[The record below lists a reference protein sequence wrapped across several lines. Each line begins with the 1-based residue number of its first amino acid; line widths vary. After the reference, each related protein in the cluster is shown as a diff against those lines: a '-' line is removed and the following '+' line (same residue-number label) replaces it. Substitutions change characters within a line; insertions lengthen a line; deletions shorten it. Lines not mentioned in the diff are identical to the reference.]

1 MKMYKSVLER
11 VRILEQKNGIVYA
24 NTNSGVYKILKVLFI
39 LDFIYAMGIK
49 SMYFLGVALDTTSR
63 VYEYTTPAICTGVL
77 VLGCVLILFKR
88 QTIAHILNIIGFLMT
103 LISAIILMF
112 EFNNQLQNATEVMVN
127 HKFAWAHLIPLS
139 LLVVFSLPMVIIAVR
154 AQVKTRKMYNKV
166 INDIYSKYSIE
177 IAKGEDIDE
186 EKWEEFLN
194 EFDPYNYGDQ
204 FVKKVE
210 KSEEQNT

>member
-24 NTNSGVYKILKVLFI
+24 NTNSGAYKILKVLFI

-49 SMYFLGVALDTTSR
+49 SMYFLGIALDTTPR
-63 VYEYTTPAICTGVL
+63 VYEYITPAICTGIL
-77 VLGCVLILFKR
+77 VLGFVLILFK
-88 QTIAHILNIIGFLMT
+88 QHIIGFLMT

-112 EFNNQLQNATEVMVN
+112 EFNNQLQNATEVLVN
-127 HKFAWAHLIPLS
+127 HKFAWAHLVPLS
-139 LLVVFSLPMVIIAVR
+139 LLIVFSLPMVIIAVR
-154 AQVKTRKMYNKV
+154 AQYKTRKMYNKV

>member
-24 NTNSGVYKILKVLFI
+24 NTNSGAYKILKVLFI

-49 SMYFLGVALDTTSR
+49 SMYFLGIALDTTPR
-63 VYEYTTPAICTGVL
+63 VYEYITPAICTGIL
-77 VLGCVLILFKR
+77 VLGFVLILFK
-88 QTIAHILNIIGFLMT
+88 QHIIGFLMT

-112 EFNNQLQNATEVMVN
+112 EFNNQLQNATEVLVN
-127 HKFAWAHLIPLS
+127 HKFAWAHLVPLS
-139 LLVVFSLPMVIIAVR
+139 LLIVFSLPMVIIAVR
-154 AQVKTRKMYNKV
+154 AQHKTRKMYNKV

>member
-24 NTNSGVYKILKVLFI
+24 NTNSGAYKILKVLFI

-49 SMYFLGVALDTTSR
+49 SMYFLGIALDTTPR
-63 VYEYTTPAICTGVL
+63 VYEYITPAICTGIL
-77 VLGCVLILFKR
+77 VLGFVLILFK
-88 QTIAHILNIIGFLMT
+88 QHIIGFLMA

-112 EFNNQLQNATEVMVN
+112 EFNNQLQNATEVLVN
-127 HKFAWAHLIPLS
+127 HKFAWAHLVPLS
-139 LLVVFSLPMVIIAVR
+139 LLIVFSLPMVIIAVR
-154 AQVKTRKMYNKV
+154 AQHKTRKMYNKV

>member
-24 NTNSGVYKILKVLFI
+24 NTNSGAYKILKVLFI

-49 SMYFLGVALDTTSR
+49 SMYFLGIALDTTPR
-63 VYEYTTPAICTGVL
+63 VYEYITPAFFTGIL
-77 VLGCVLILFKR
+77 VIGFVLILFK
-88 QTIAHILNIIGFLMT
+88 QHIIGFLMT

-112 EFNNQLQNATEVMVN
+112 EFNNQLQNATEVLVN
-127 HKFAWAHLIPLS
+127 HKFAWAHLVPLS
-139 LLVVFSLPMVIIAVR
+139 LLIVFSLPMVIIAVR
-154 AQVKTRKMYNKV
+154 AQHKTRKMYNKV

>member
-1 MKMYKSVLER
+1 MKMYKSVLDR

-24 NTNSGVYKILKVLFI
+24 NTNSGAYKILKVLFI

-49 SMYFLGVALDTTSR
+49 SMYFLGIALDTTPR
-63 VYEYTTPAICTGVL
+63 VYEYITPAICTGIL
-77 VLGCVLILFKR
+77 VLGFVLILFK
-88 QTIAHILNIIGFLMT
+88 QHIIGFLMT

-112 EFNNQLQNATEVMVN
+112 EFNNQLQNATEVLVN
-127 HKFAWAHLIPLS
+127 HKFAWAHLVPLS
-139 LLVVFSLPMVIIAVR
+139 LLIVFSLPMVIIAVR
-154 AQVKTRKMYNKV
+154 AQHKTRKMYNKV

>member
-24 NTNSGVYKILKVLFI
+24 NTNSGIYKLLKVLFI

-49 SMYFLGVALDTTSR
+49 SMYFLGIALDTTPR
-63 VYEYTTPAICTGVL
+63 VYEYITPAICTGIL
-77 VLGCVLILFKR
+77 VLGFVLILFK
-88 QTIAHILNIIGFLMT
+88 QHIIGFLMT

-112 EFNNQLQNATEVMVN
+112 EFNNQLQNATEVLVN

-139 LLVVFSLPMVIIAVR
+139 LLIVFSLPMVIIAVR
-154 AQVKTRKMYNKV
+154 AQYKTRKMYNKV

>member
-1 MKMYKSVLER
+1 MKMYKSVLDR

-24 NTNSGVYKILKVLFI
+24 NTNSGVYKLLKVLFI

-49 SMYFLGVALDTTSR
+49 SMYFLGIALDTTPR

-77 VLGCVLILFKR
+77 VLGCVLILYKR
-88 QTIAHILNIIGFLMT
+88 QTTAHILNIIGFIMT

-112 EFNNQLQNATEVMVN
+112 EFNNQLQNATEVLVN
-127 HKFAWAHLIPLS
+127 HKFAWAHLVPLS
-139 LLVVFSLPMVIIAVR
+139 LLIVFSLPMVIIAVR
-154 AQVKTRKMYNKV
+154 AQYKTRKMYNKV

>member
-24 NTNSGVYKILKVLFI
+24 NTNSGIYKLLKVLFI

-49 SMYFLGVALDTTSR
+49 SMYFLGIALDTTPR
-63 VYEYTTPAICTGVL
+63 VYEYITPAICTGIL
-77 VLGCVLILFKR
+77 VLGFVLILFK
-88 QTIAHILNIIGFLMT
+88 QHIIGFLMT

-127 HKFAWAHLIPLS
+127 HKFAWAHLVPLS
-139 LLVVFSLPMVIIAVR
+139 LLIVFSLPMVIIAVR
-154 AQVKTRKMYNKV
+154 AQHKTRKMYNKV

>member
-24 NTNSGVYKILKVLFI
+24 NTNSGIYKLLKVLFI

-49 SMYFLGVALDTTSR
+49 SMYFLGIALDTTPR
-63 VYEYTTPAICTGVL
+63 VYEYITPAICTGVL
-77 VLGCVLILFKR
+77 VIGCILILFE
-88 QTIAHILNIIGFLMT
+88 QHIIGFVMT

-139 LLVVFSLPMVIIAVR
+139 LLIVFSLPMVIIAVR
-154 AQVKTRKMYNKV
+154 AQYKTRKMYNKV

>member
-1 MKMYKSVLER
+1 MKMYKSVLDR

-24 NTNSGVYKILKVLFI
+24 NTNSGIYKILKVLFI

-49 SMYFLGVALDTTSR
+49 SMYFLGIALDTTPR
-63 VYEYTTPAICTGVL
+63 VYEYITPAICTGVL

-88 QTIAHILNIIGFLMT
+88 HIIGFLMT

-112 EFNNQLQNATEVMVN
+112 EFNNQLQNATEVLVN
-127 HKFAWAHLIPLS
+127 HKFAWAHLVPLS
-139 LLVVFSLPMVIIAVR
+139 LLIVFSLPMVIIAVR
-154 AQVKTRKMYNKV
+154 AQYKTRKMYNKV

>member
-1 MKMYKSVLER
+1 MKMYKSVLDR

-63 VYEYTTPAICTGVL
+63 VYEYTTPLICTVAL
-77 VLGCVLILFKR
+77 VVGCVLILFKR

-112 EFNNQLQNATEVMVN
+112 EFNNQLQNATEVMIN

-186 EKWEEFLN
+186 EKWEEFLK
-194 EFDPYNYGDQ
+194 EFNPYDYGNQ
-204 FVKKVE
+204 FVKKAE
-210 KSEEQNT
+210 KSEE

>member
-1 MKMYKSVLER
+1 MKMYKSVLDR
-11 VRILEQKNGIVYA
+11 VKILEQKNGIVYA
-24 NTNSGVYKILKVLFI
+24 DTKSGVYKILKVLFI
-39 LDFIYAMGIK
+39 LDFIYAMAIK
-49 SMYFLGVALDTTSR
+49 GMYFLGITLDSTPR
-63 VYEYTTPAICTGVL
+63 VYEYITPAICTGVL

-88 QTIAHILNIIGFLMT
+88 HIIGFVMT

-139 LLVVFSLPMVIIAVR
+139 LLIVFSLPMGIIAVR
-154 AQVKTRKMYNKV
+154 AERKTRKMYNKV
-166 INDIYSKYSIE
+166 ISDIYSKYAVE

-194 EFDPYNYGDQ
+194 EFNPYDYGNQ
-204 FVKKVE
+204 FVKKGE
-210 KSEEQNT
+210 KSE

>member
-24 NTNSGVYKILKVLFI
+24 NTNSGIYKLLKVLFI

-49 SMYFLGVALDTTSR
+49 SMYFLGIALDTTPR
-63 VYEYTTPAICTGVL
+63 VYEYITPAICTGIL
-77 VLGCVLILFKR
+77 VLGFVLILFK
-88 QTIAHILNIIGFLMT
+88 QHIIGFLMT

-112 EFNNQLQNATEVMVN
+112 EFNNQLQNATEVLVN
-127 HKFAWAHLIPLS
+127 HKFAWAHLVPLS
-139 LLVVFSLPMVIIAVR
+139 LLIVFSLPMVIIAVR
-154 AQVKTRKMYNKV
+154 AQYKTRKMYNKV

>member
-24 NTNSGVYKILKVLFI
+24 NTNSGIYKLLKVLFI

-49 SMYFLGVALDTTSR
+49 SMYFLGIALDTTPR
-63 VYEYTTPAICTGVL
+63 VYEYITPAICTGIL
-77 VLGCVLILFKR
+77 VLGFVLILFK
-88 QTIAHILNIIGFLMT
+88 QHIIGFLMT

-112 EFNNQLQNATEVMVN
+112 EFNNQLQNATEVLVN
-127 HKFAWAHLIPLS
+127 HKFAWAHLVPLS